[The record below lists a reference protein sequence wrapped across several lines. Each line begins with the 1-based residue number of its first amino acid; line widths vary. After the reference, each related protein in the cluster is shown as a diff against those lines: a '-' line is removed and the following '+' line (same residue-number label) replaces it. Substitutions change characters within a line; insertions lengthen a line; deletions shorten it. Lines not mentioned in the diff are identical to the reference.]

1 MLADSYAEGRT
12 MTDDLKPLPD
22 QEPLRSDWFIEQL
35 GNSQQKVMSLTVQ
48 VRELKKQ
55 YKAAQE
61 RAEILEELVFDIV
74 LDMRDGVD
82 KTEIHERIRK
92 VMQKLDGEDQ

>member
-1 MLADSYAEGRT
+1 

-61 RAEILEELVFDIV
+61 RGETLEELVMDIV
-74 LDMRDGVD
+74 LDMQDGVL
-82 KTEIHERIRK
+82 KSVIFERIRK
-92 VMQKLDGEDQ
+92 VVQKLDGEDQ

>member
-1 MLADSYAEGRT
+1 MIQ
-12 MTDDLKPLPD
+12 DDLIVK
-22 QEPLRSDWFIEQL
+22 L
-35 GNSQQKVMSLTVQ
+35 GQSQQKVMSLTVQ

-61 RAEILEELVFDIV
+61 RGETLEELVMDIV
-74 LDMRDGVD
+74 ADMKDGVL
-82 KTEIHERIRK
+82 KSVILERINK

>member
-1 MLADSYAEGRT
+1 MIQ
-12 MTDDLKPLPD
+12 DDLMV
-22 QEPLRSDWFIEQL
+22 RL
-35 GNSQQKVMSLTVQ
+35 GRAMQKVMSLSVEKRALAQ
-48 VRELKKQ
+48 RVE
-55 YKAAQE
+55 AAEE

-92 VMQKLDGEDQ
+92 VVQKLDGEDQ

>member
-1 MLADSYAEGRT
+1 

-22 QEPLRSDWFIEQL
+22 QEPLRSDWFITQL

-61 RAEILEELVFDIV
+61 RAETLEELVFDIV

>member
-1 MLADSYAEGRT
+1 

-22 QEPLRSDWFIEQL
+22 QEPLRTDWFIEQL

>member
-1 MLADSYAEGRT
+1 

-22 QEPLRSDWFIEQL
+22 QEPLRTDWFITQL

-61 RAEILEELVFDIV
+61 RGETLEELVIDIV

>member
-1 MLADSYAEGRT
+1 

-61 RAEILEELVFDIV
+61 RGETLEELVMDIV
-74 LDMRDGVD
+74 GHAGQDRDTG
-82 KTEIHERIRK
+82 IRK
-92 VMQKLDGEDQ
+92 VVQKLDGEDQ

>member
-1 MLADSYAEGRT
+1 

-61 RAEILEELVFDIV
+61 RGETLEELIFDIV

>member
-1 MLADSYAEGRT
+1 